1 MKVLIIEDTQE
12 IVDVLKMV
20 FGMRWPNAML
30 VSTAMGNKGIELVE
44 SENPDVVILDLGLPD
59 ISGFDVLKQIRAF
72 SGVPIMILTVRG
84 EEADIVK
91 GLEWGADDYMVK
103 PFRQME
109 LMSRV
114 QALVR
119 RTGPSIEENPLV
131 WGQLRYMPRTKQ
143 LFSGETEI
151 NITPTEAAIMECLMK
166 QKGQVVTYV
175 DLGEAVWGE
184 NFSDPVDSLRVY
196 IRRLRQKIE
205 KDPEQPTVILNR
217 SGVGYSLTEESQGP
231 GTGGPG

>member
-12 IVDVLKMV
+12 IIDVLKMV
-20 FGMRWPNAML
+20 FGMRWPDARL
-30 VSTAMGNKGIELVE
+30 VATAMGNKGVELVE

-59 ISGFDVLKQIRAF
+59 ISGFDVLKQIRTF
-72 SGVPIMILTVRG
+72 SSVPIMILTVRG

-109 LMSRV
+109 LMSRI
-114 QALVR
+114 QALTR

-131 WGQLRYMPRTKQ
+131 SGQLRYTPRTKQ
-143 LFSGETEI
+143 LFKGETEI
-151 NITPTEAAIMECLMK
+151 NITPTEASIMECLMK
-166 QKGQVVTYV
+166 NKGQVVTYT

-205 KDPEQPTVILNR
+205 EDPEQPKVILNR
-217 SGVGYSLTEESQGP
+217 SGVGYSLTEES
-231 GTGGPG
+231 